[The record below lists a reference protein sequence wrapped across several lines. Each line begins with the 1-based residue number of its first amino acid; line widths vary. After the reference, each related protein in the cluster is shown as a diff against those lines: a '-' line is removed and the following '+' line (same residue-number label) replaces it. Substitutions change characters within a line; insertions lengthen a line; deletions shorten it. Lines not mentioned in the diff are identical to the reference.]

1 MNEGGRGREGGRGK
15 EAGRG
20 KEGGRDRSRAGSR
33 RRQVSAGGMGGAE
46 EGEET
51 LKQVVPRVIG
61 LRSMLSKC
69 PPPPPALV
77 PHKEI

>member
-1 MNEGGRGREGGRGK
+1 
-15 EAGRG
+15 
-20 KEGGRDRSRAGSR
+20 
-33 RRQVSAGGMGGAE
+33 MGGAE